1 MKTLLQVTLLVFMM
15 NCGNAQQTKKAL
27 VDFNDLED
35 LMTEV
40 KPHREKRLIDL
51 NEFSKKSLEKSTVI
65 LDARSKEMYDKKH
78 VKGAININFSD
89 FTQDVLDQFFEQY
102 AGKNTQIL
110 IYCNNNFENQLAT
123 NLQDPYFM
131 SKVVRPEIQR
141 KEKIKIEKPKTL
153 ALNIPTYLN
162 LYGYGYKNV
171 FELNELVDVND
182 TRIAFEGTDAKP
194 KIAFRNRQ

>member
-1 MKTLLQVTLLVFMM
+1 MM
-15 NCGNAQQTKKAL
+15 NFGIAQQIKKAF
-27 VDFNDLED
+27 VNFNDLES

-40 KPHREKRLIDL
+40 KPHREKRLINL
-51 NEFSKKSLEKSTVI
+51 NEFSKKSLEKNTVI
-65 LDARSKEMYDKKH
+65 LDTRSKEMYNKKH

-89 FTQDVLDQFFEQY
+89 FTQDVLDDFFQQY

-110 IYCNNNFENQLAT
+110 IYCNNNFEDKLAT
-123 NLQDPYFM
+123 NLQDVYFI
-131 SKVVRPEIQR
+131 SKVVRPDFP
-141 KEKIKIEKPKTL
+141 KEKIKAEKPKTL

-182 TRIAFEGTDAKP
+182 ERIAFEGTDSKP
-194 KIAFRNRQ
+194 KIAYGIK

>member
-1 MKTLLQVTLLVFMM
+1 MKTLLQATLLLFMV
-15 NCGNAQQTKKAL
+15 NCGNAQQTKKAF
-27 VDFNDLED
+27 VDFNDLEN

-51 NEFSKKSLEKSTVI
+51 NEFSKKSLEKNTVI
-65 LDARSKEMYDKKH
+65 LDTRSKEMYYKKH

-89 FTQDVLDQFFEQY
+89 FTQDVLDDFFQQY

-110 IYCNNNFENQLAT
+110 IYCNNNFEDKLAG
-123 NLQDPYFM
+123 NLQDVYFI
-131 SKVVRPEIQR
+131 SKVVKPDFPI
-141 KEKIKIEKPKTL
+141 KEKVQHEKPKTL

-182 TRIAFEGTDAKP
+182 ERIAFEGTDSKP
-194 KIAFRNRQ
+194 KIAYGIK

>member
-1 MKTLLQVTLLVFMM
+1 MKTLLQATLLLFMV
-15 NCGNAQQTKKAL
+15 NCGNAQQTKKAF
-27 VDFNDLED
+27 VDFNYLEN

-51 NEFSKKSLEKSTVI
+51 NEFSKKSQEKNTVI
-65 LDARSKEMYDKKH
+65 LDTRSKEMYDKKH
-78 VKGAININFSD
+78 LKGAININFSD
-89 FTQDVLDQFFEQY
+89 FTQDVLDDFFKQY

-110 IYCNNNFENQLAT
+110 IYCNNNFEDKLAV
-123 NLQDPYFM
+123 NLQDVYFI
-131 SKVVRPEIQR
+131 SKVVKSELPI
-141 KEKIKIEKPKTL
+141 KEKIKTEKPKTL

-182 TRIAFEGTDAKP
+182 ARIAFEGTDSKP
-194 KIAFRNRQ
+194 KIAYINR

>member
-1 MKTLLQVTLLVFMM
+1 MKTLLQATLLLFMVS
-15 NCGNAQQTKKAL
+15 CGNAQQTKKAF
-27 VDFNDLED
+27 VDFDDLEN

-51 NEFSKKSLEKSTVI
+51 NEFSKKSLEKNTVI
-65 LDARSKEMYDKKH
+65 LDTRSKEMYDKKH

-89 FTQDVLDQFFEQY
+89 FTQDVLDDFFRQY

-110 IYCNNNFENQLAT
+110 IYCNNNFENQLAG
-123 NLQDPYFM
+123 NFQDIYFI
-131 SKVVRPEIQR
+131 SKVVRPEIP
-141 KEKIKIEKPKTL
+141 KDKKIIVEKPKTL

-171 FELNELVDVND
+171 FELTELVDVND
-182 TRIAFEGTDAKP
+182 KRIAFEGTDSKP
-194 KIAFRNRQ
+194 KMAYRIR